1 MAISPTAEGFR
12 AAFRRPSLTLG
23 EIAWRW
29 TTGGTAAV
37 LFFFGLF
44 EYLYT
49 LPVTNG
55 ELLFLRTRHPYLVS
69 EAIAHILRGSLN
81 RVVMTSLLAVL
92 ALVLLWIVAGAVGRI
107 ATVGAMLNYFREH
120 FAGIAAA
127 DSTENDAEE
136 AARNV
141 AASPMR
147 PLIRLNFL
155 RTALALAAILG
166 FAGAAILAGFASPDS
181 NPRPGLAFLLF
192 LPMAALICLAWWV
205 LNWLLQLAGMFAVRD
220 GEDAV
225 GAISAALDFCR
236 ERTGAVFAVSTW
248 TALAHAV
255 AFVAATTV
263 VSMPLGFM
271 PLVPWRLVVAAMI
284 VVTLVYFAVADWI
297 YMARLAGYVCIA
309 EMPEAI
315 LAPLPPPPQP
325 APTFVARP
333 PLQTTIDRDEPI
345 LSDLPIDP
353 AGAFYVEC
361 EMCITCR
368 APEAVAPDLIGF
380 SEDASGTSARS
391 HCYFKKQPE
400 TPTELERAIKAVWA
414 NCCGAYHYAGR
425 NTAIKEKAQAT
436 RLRVGDRQ
444 SRLKSLPNLPPRFTP
459 SP

>member
-44 EYLYT
+44 EYLNT

-69 EAIAHILRGSLN
+69 EAIAHILRGSLS
-81 RVVMTSLLAVL
+81 RVVMSLLLAAL

-120 FAGIAAA
+120 FARMAATGG
-127 DSTENDAEE
+127 STNDGDRDLASDVS
-136 AARNV
+136 AAPLR
-141 AASPMR
+141 A
-147 PLIRLNFL
+147 LIRLNFL
-155 RTALALAAILG
+155 RTSLALAAILG
-166 FAGAAILAGFASPDS
+166 FVGAAILAGFASPDL

-192 LPMAALICLAWWV
+192 VPMAALICLAWWV
-205 LNWLLQLAGMFAVRD
+205 LNWSLQLAGMFAVRD

-225 GAISAALDFCR
+225 GAISTAMDFCR
-236 ERTGAVFAVSTW
+236 ERTGAVFAVSIW
-248 TALAHAV
+248 TALAHMV
-255 AFVAATTV
+255 AFVSATTV

-309 EMPEAI
+309 EMPEAT
-315 LAPLPPPPQP
+315 LAPLPPTPQP
-325 APTFVARP
+325 APTSVVKP

-345 LSDLPIDP
+345 LSDLPNP
-353 AGAFYVEC
+353 V
-361 EMCITCR
+361 
-368 APEAVAPDLIGF
+368 
-380 SEDASGTSARS
+380 SG
-391 HCYFKKQPE
+391 
-400 TPTELERAIKAVWA
+400 
-414 NCCGAYHYAGR
+414 
-425 NTAIKEKAQAT
+425 
-436 RLRVGDRQ
+436 
-444 SRLKSLPNLPPRFTP
+444 
-459 SP
+459 